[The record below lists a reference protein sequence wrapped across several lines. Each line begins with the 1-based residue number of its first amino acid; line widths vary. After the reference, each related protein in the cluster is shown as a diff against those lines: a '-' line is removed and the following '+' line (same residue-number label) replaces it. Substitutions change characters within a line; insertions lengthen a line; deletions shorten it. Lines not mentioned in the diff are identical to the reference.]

1 MILSFLTVIAKVK
14 HYTYFCNYKNY
25 SNRKNTKMDTPTV
38 SKKDILNAF
47 QFRHATKEFDSTKKL
62 TDEDIHFILE
72 TAHLS
77 PSSFGFEPWHFVVV
91 QDPEL
96 RELLKPVA
104 WGAPLKLD
112 TASHFVLGL
121 SMKAPMTKWDSD
133 YIMHMMKDVKQLPE
147 DVIEMYSKFYRE
159 FQERDFDLDT
169 DKKLFDWATKQ
180 TYIALG
186 NMMTAAALNGIDSCP
201 IEGFHQEKAEALLR
215 EKFGIDTDKYGLS
228 VMVAFG
234 YRKEAP
240 AHGKSRRDF
249 DSIVTWK

>member
-1 MILSFLTVIAKVK
+1 MK
-14 HYTYFCNYKNY
+14 
-25 SNRKNTKMDTPTV
+25 TPTI
-38 SKKDILNAF
+38 SQKDIINAF
-47 QFRHATKEFDSTKKL
+47 QFRHATKEFDATKKL
-62 TDEDIHFILE
+62 SEEDIHFILE

-91 QDPEL
+91 QNQEL
-96 RELLKPVA
+96 RESLKPVA

-121 SMKAPMTKWDSD
+121 SMKAPMVKHDAD
-133 YIMHMMKDVKQLPE
+133 YIMHMMEEVKQLPTE
-147 DVIEMYSKFYRE
+147 AIEMYSKFYRE

-169 DKKLFDWATKQ
+169 DKKLFDWSSKQ

-201 IEGFHQEKAEALLR
+201 IEGFHQENAEVVLK
-215 EKFGIDTDKYGLS
+215 EKFGIDTDQYGLS
-228 VMVAFG
+228 FMVAFG

-240 AHGKSRRDF
+240 AHEKSRRSFEDV
-249 DSIVTWK
+249 VTWK

>member
-1 MILSFLTVIAKVK
+1 MSTSNISKQDIIKV
-14 HYTYFCNYKNY
+14 
-25 SNRKNTKMDTPTV
+25 
-38 SKKDILNAF
+38 F
-47 QFRHATKEFDSTKKL
+47 QSRHATKEFDVTKQVST
-62 TDEDIHFILE
+62 EDMEFILE

-91 QDPEL
+91 QDKEL

-121 SMKAPMTKWDSD
+121 SMKASMTKWDSE
-133 YIMHMMKDVKQLPE
+133 YIMHMMKNVKQFPE

-159 FQERDFDLDT
+159 FQENDFALDT
-169 DKKLFDWATKQ
+169 DKKLFDWASKQ

-186 NMMTAAALNGIDSCP
+186 NMMTSAALIGIDSCP

-215 EKFGIDTDKYGLS
+215 EKFGVDTDKYGLS
-228 VMVAFG
+228 FMVAFG
-234 YRKEAP
+234 YRKADP
-240 AHGKSRRDF
+240 ANPKSRRNTED
-249 DSIVTWK
+249 IITWM